1 MSISE
6 ESKKEIARLLKI
18 RTLMKMKKPRFI
30 QMNSWYLA
38 RLGDKWKRPKG
49 LDNKIKREKKG
60 FPARVKI
67 GYRKPKLVRGFHP
80 CGMVEALVHNA
91 KELVDL
97 NPDIH
102 AIRISSRVGKLKKSE
117 IVKKAKELGFKVLN
131 E

>member
-1 MSISE
+1 M
-6 ESKKEIARLLKI
+6 ARLLKI

>member
-1 MSISE
+1 
-6 ESKKEIARLLKI
+6 
-18 RTLMKMKKPRFI
+18 
-30 QMNSWYLA
+30 
-38 RLGDKWKRPKG
+38 
-49 LDNKIKREKKG
+49 
-60 FPARVKI
+60 
-67 GYRKPKLVRGFHP
+67 
-80 CGMVEALVHNA
+80 MVEALVHNA